1 MLNFLHD
8 PIPITLSNMFTLV
21 TDKKRRYHVTDDK
34 QSLVLKAYE
43 ELNGDRE
50 KMVKYM
56 KDNVMRIPG
65 DYMKKFKTNEYYQGA
80 SEKAAKKRLR
90 RIVTE
95 NVKKVATGTPVN
107 PPLPQATSSSTDTSS
122 GTATCSST
130 SVAPAEP
137 ASPTTAMATVIKDRR
152 ERYSK
157 KITPE
162 ERRASAKFSY
172 ANDDST
178 TDSGDEEVLIEVKDK
193 PKQNKRKKKGNGK
206 EKAAKKVQKRH
217 TEMCD
222 RAMQM
227 MDRIRRFLDKY
238 ESETSESK

>member
-8 PIPITLSNMFTLV
+8 PIPITLSNVFTLV
-21 TDKKRRYHVTDDK
+21 TDKNRRYHVTDNE

-43 ELNGDRE
+43 ELNGDWE
-50 KMVKYM
+50 KMVEYM

-65 DYMKKFKTNEYYQGA
+65 DYMKKFKTNEYHQGA

-178 TDSGDEEVLIEVKDK
+178 TDSGDEEVLVEVKDK

-227 MDRIRRFLDKY
+227 MDRIGRFLDKY
-238 ESETSESK
+238 ESETSESE